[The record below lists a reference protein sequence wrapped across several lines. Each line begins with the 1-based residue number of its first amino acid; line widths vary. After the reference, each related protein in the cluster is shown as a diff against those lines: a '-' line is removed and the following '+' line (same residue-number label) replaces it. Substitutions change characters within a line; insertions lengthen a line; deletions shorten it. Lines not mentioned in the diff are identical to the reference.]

1 MPYGNDSLPHVIIS
15 SSKRTRRLLHNA
27 QLNRKTWF
35 RKRRSLKKLNTID
48 AQETPEEDAG
58 NTIREL
64 MKEWNSIGHVPFKE
78 KDKLYKQYHGVIDKL
93 FDKLNLF
100 RITEKIK

>member
-35 RKRRSLKKLNTID
+35 RKKAIIEKLNTID

-78 KDKLYKQYHGVIDKL
+78 KINYTSNIMVSSISCL
-93 FDKLNLF
+93 
-100 RITEKIK
+100 TS